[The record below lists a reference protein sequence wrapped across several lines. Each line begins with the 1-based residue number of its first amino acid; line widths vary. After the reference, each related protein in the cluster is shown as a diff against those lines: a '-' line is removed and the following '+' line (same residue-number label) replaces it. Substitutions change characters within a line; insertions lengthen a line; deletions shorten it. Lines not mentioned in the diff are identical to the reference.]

1 MIMARKVSKVKGTYW
16 RKEQHNKGDRLFYSI
31 SEVAEMYGIEEHML
45 RTWEKHTP
53 LNPKRSGSSGARMY
67 SPEDIQLVKRLRYL
81 IVEKS
86 IQLSKVSNFI
96 NITELESE
104 LQMRDKLYEVREQIV
119 HLRDLVDQ
127 QLSNKDE

>member
-1 MIMARKVSKVKGTYW
+1 MARKVSKVKSTYW
-16 RKEQHNKGDRLFYSI
+16 RKEQHDKGNRLFYSI
-31 SEVAEMYGIEEHML
+31 SEVAEMFDIEEHML

-67 SPEDIQLVKRLRYL
+67 SQEDIQLVRRLKYL

-86 IQLSKVSNFI
+86 IQLSKVSDFI

-104 LQMRDKLYEVREQIV
+104 LKMRDKLYEIRNQIV

-127 QLSNKDE
+127 QLSHSDE